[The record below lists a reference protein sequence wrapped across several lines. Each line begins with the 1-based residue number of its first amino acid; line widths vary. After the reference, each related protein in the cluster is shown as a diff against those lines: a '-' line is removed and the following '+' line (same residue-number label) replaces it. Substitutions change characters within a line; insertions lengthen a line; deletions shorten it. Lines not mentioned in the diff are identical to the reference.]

1 MTSAEADV
9 PDLTCVFDALPPARM
24 KKYLDATG
32 SQAGALELYR
42 WNLSASTALW
52 ELICHAE
59 VTLRHAVDI
68 ALSERHD
75 RLKREG
81 DWVFYAIEDKD
92 GRAELGNC
100 VEDLD
105 TAYAKLCK
113 KVGREPR
120 FKDESAI
127 SADDVIAAVDFGF
140 WKYLVAKDRENK
152 LGTPIRRGFDYAPRG
167 ASSNDLNFLRQLVN
181 PLHTVR
187 NRIAHHEPICFL
199 PGNYIRNKFD
209 NAADLIGYFDKDLSR
224 WAAAK
229 SQIDAIL
236 AVKPPTRRRKG

>member
-105 TAYAKLCK
+105 TAYTKLCK

-152 LGTPIRRGFDYAPRG
+152 LGTPIRRGFDYAPPWRVEQRFELPTSAG
-167 ASSNDLNFLRQLVN
+167 EPSSYRAEPDRSSRADLLPPRELHPKQVRQRSRSDRVLRQG
-181 PLHTVR
+181 P
-187 NRIAHHEPICFL
+187 ESM
-199 PGNYIRNKFD
+199 G
-209 NAADLIGYFDKDLSR
+209 SR
-224 WAAAK
+224 EV
-229 SQIDAIL
+229 SD
-236 AVKPPTRRRKG
+236 RRDSGS